1 VEKLKRYKFL
11 FIHKWW
17 LEIDKFLF
25 FLILSL
31 IILGIFFAFTST
43 SSIVA
48 DKIYKNDFVFVLKFL
63 SFSLLS
69 LTILFFVST
78 LSLNNLKTL
87 SIVFFLLSI
96 ILLFLVLYIGVE
108 VKGSKRWINLFVL
121 RFQPIELYKPFLIIV
136 IAMILTFPKIGSL
149 DVRILLSLII
159 LGISI
164 FLLLSQPDVG
174 QSFLISISWISIVF
188 FSGIAFFKLFF
199 IGFLILS
206 VLTLSLFFFKEKF
219 FYIFKRINVFFD
231 PTKGDNLQAE
241 RALEAIKQG
250 GFLGRGIGEG
260 IIKDKGALEAI
271 KQGGF
276 LGRGIGEG
284 IIKDKVPEAHTD
296 FVLAVIGEEFGIITI
311 LIIFI
316 ISSLIL
322 VRLYAKSFYE
332 NNNFI
337 KLSVLGL
344 ATLYY
349 TQCVINIGVTLR
361 LLPNKGMTYP
371 FISYGGSSMIGS
383 AILFGLVLSIT
394 SKNRQ

>member
-1 VEKLKRYKFL
+1 VEQLKKYKFL
-11 FIHKWW
+11 SIHKWW

-31 IILGIFFAFTST
+31 ILLGIFFAFTST

-78 LSLNNLKTL
+78 LSLKNLKTL

-96 ILLFLVLYIGVE
+96 ILLFLVLFIGVE
-108 VKGSKRWINLFVL
+108 VKGSKRWINLFIL

-136 IAMILTFPKIGSL
+136 IAMILSFPKIGNL
-149 DVRILLSLII
+149 NVRIILSLII

-174 QSFLISISWISIVF
+174 QSFLITISWISIVF

-206 VLTLSLFFFKEKF
+206 VLALSLFFFKEKF

-260 IIKDKGALEAI
+260 IIKDK
-271 KQGGF
+271 
-276 LGRGIGEG
+276 
-284 IIKDKVPEAHTD
+284 VPEAHTD

-322 VRLYAKSFYE
+322 ARLYAKSFYE

-349 TQCVINIGVTLR
+349 TQCIINIGVTLR

-383 AILFGLVLSIT
+383 AILFGLVLSMT

>member
-260 IIKDKGALEAI
+260 IIKDK
-271 KQGGF
+271 
-276 LGRGIGEG
+276 
-284 IIKDKVPEAHTD
+284 VPEAHTD